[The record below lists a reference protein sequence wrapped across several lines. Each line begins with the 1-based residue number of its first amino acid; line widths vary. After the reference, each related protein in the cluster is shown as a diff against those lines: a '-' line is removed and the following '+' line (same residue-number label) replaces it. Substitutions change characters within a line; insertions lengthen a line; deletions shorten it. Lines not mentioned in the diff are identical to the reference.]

1 MANDCLPRLQVTVY
15 SDYVCPFCYI
25 GERRIAR
32 LEEQFDVQVTWRGV
46 EIHPE
51 TPPQGMALSE
61 LGYPPDVWDKM
72 MMHLGNMAAEEGL
85 VLAERTH
92 TFNSHKALLVA
103 EAAKQVDAEV
113 FRELHEGLF
122 HAFFSQGK
130 NFSDPDVLR
139 QIALNAGMEE
149 ADFERALIEPEFED
163 ALRENYAAARKHG
176 VTGVPTFVIGEQ
188 VISGAV
194 PTSSL
199 ILLAREAMEQLAD

>member
-1 MANDCLPRLQVTVY
+1 MTSEFPPGLQVTVY
-15 SDYVCPFCYI
+15 SDYVCPFCYV
-25 GERRIAR
+25 GDRRIAR
-32 LEEQFDVQVTWRGV
+32 LQEQFDVQVTWRGV
-46 EIHPE
+46 EIHPD
-51 TPPQGMALSE
+51 TPPGGMPLSE

-85 VLAERTH
+85 VLAQRTH

-103 EAAKQVDAEV
+103 EAAKKLDMEV

-122 HAFFSQGK
+122 FAFFSQGK
-130 NFSDPDVLR
+130 NFSDPEVLR
-139 QIALNAGMEE
+139 EIALNAGMGE

-163 ALRENYAAARKHG
+163 ALRENYAAARRHG

-194 PTSSL
+194 PTASL
-199 ILLAREAMEQLAD
+199 VLLAQEAAEQMAG

>member
-51 TPPQGMALSE
+51 TPAQGMALSE

-163 ALRENYAAARKHG
+163 ALRENYVAARKHG